1 MDCDKCQI
9 GTRGSDTFLQIYFD
23 LVYVITAPEDS
34 DDPVTKAHKELE
46 ELKGILP
53 DITGKVIFEYSKI
66 EMQILSMANFDEF
79 VPN

>member
-1 MDCDKCQI
+1 M

-53 DITGKVIFEYSKI
+53 DITGKVIFEYSV
-66 EMQILSMANFDEF
+66 ERQILTMENFDEF